1 MLLMFYVNFK
11 AWYHASLV
19 PFFGSC
25 ELCVFWPFFGFPF
38 LSPLWWFRPSIFYW
52 VFVVFLMQV
61 SNKEDDSLTIGI
73 AHFFHHYGYTWC
85 FCVNSFKT
93 WWWRGIHF
101 FSILFL
107 FSFYVLHFQVWN
119 DVLND
124 FYVQCVGWTSI
135 CTILHNQR
143 CLWSFMPSLFIVVQV
158 SNKVNLIAID
168 VAWIF

>member
-52 VFVVFLMQV
+52 VFVVFLMQL

-73 AHFFHHYGYTWC
+73 AQFFHHYWC
-85 FCVNSFKT
+85 TLMFLCELFQNLVVKGSTFLLNIIF
-93 WWWRGIHF
+93 IF
-101 FSILFL
+101 FLCFAFSSLEWCCEWFL
-107 FSFYVLHFQVWN
+107 CAMCRM
-119 DVLND
+119 D
-124 FYVQCVGWTSI
+124 I
-135 CTILHNQR
+135 
-143 CLWSFMPSLFIVVQV
+143 
-158 SNKVNLIAID
+158 NLYNLT
-168 VAWIF
+168 